1 MTKIQVYDPPMCC
14 STGVCGPNPDP
25 VLPRFAAD
33 LQWLAGQGVVVE
45 RFNLSQQ
52 PQAFVANPVVKA
64 ALTEQGNECLPLLL
78 VDGDVVSCGTY
89 PVRAALARF
98 TRLQEKDVPGLYT
111 PAVAEL
117 VAIGAAI
124 AANSEPSFKFHF
136 EQARRL
142 GVSTEDLACAV
153 KTAQTVKDTPA
164 QSIFDLAQRFLQPKA
179 APIGL
184 PVLQSSS
191 CASDDASSS
200 DSTGCC
206 CASDEASSSSASGC
220 CA

>member
-25 VLPRFAAD
+25 VLPRFASD
-33 LQWLAGQGVVVE
+33 LQWLVGQGVVVE
-45 RFNLSQQ
+45 RYNLSQQ

-64 ALTEQGNECLPLLL
+64 ALTEQGNQCLPLLL
-78 VDGDVVSCGTY
+78 VDGDVVSRGTY
-89 PVRAALARF
+89 PVREALARF
-98 TRLQEKDVPGLYT
+98 TSLQEKDLSSLYT

-124 AANSEPSFKFHF
+124 AANCEPCFRFHF
-136 EQARRL
+136 EQARTL
-142 GVSTEDLACAV
+142 GVSTEDLASAV

-164 QSIFDLAQRFLQPKA
+164 QSIFDLAQRFLRPKA
-179 APIGL
+179 APLGL
-184 PVLQSSS
+184 PVLQASC

-200 DSTGCC
+200 DSSGCC
-206 CASDEASSSSASGC
+206 CASDETSSPSGSGC